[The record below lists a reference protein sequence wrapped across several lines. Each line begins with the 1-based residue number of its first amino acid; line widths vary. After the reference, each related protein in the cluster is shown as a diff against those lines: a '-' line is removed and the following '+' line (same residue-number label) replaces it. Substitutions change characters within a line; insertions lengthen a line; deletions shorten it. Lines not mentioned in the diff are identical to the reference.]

1 MKVFFI
7 IFQKVIHNSQ
17 CKKKCEEQSETC
29 FHSTLIAVG
38 STLMYPAQWLACWPM
53 SLCLSFIY
61 LIFPWL
67 NGILHVLFYTL
78 FPSIVSFGHNIL
90 IQISFIYMQ
99 CAIFYYRDLPSFTWV
114 MYSIYKLFPSY
125 SIISITMRKILDF
138 FTFWHLCDYLQ
149 GFISRSGNS
158 LSLSYELLE
167 FGKTDRFFWWQLG
180 ISGCSVVLTEALP

>member
-1 MKVFFI
+1 
-7 IFQKVIHNSQ
+7 
-17 CKKKCEEQSETC
+17 
-29 FHSTLIAVG
+29 
-38 STLMYPAQWLACWPM
+38 MYPAQWLACWPM
-53 SLCLSFIY
+53 SHCLSFIY

-67 NGILHVLFYTL
+67 SGILHVLFYTL

-114 MYSIYKLFPSY
+114 MYSIYKLFPNY

-138 FTFWHLCDYLQ
+138 LHFGTCVIIYKASFLEVETV
-149 GFISRSGNS
+149 
-158 LSLSYELLE
+158 SLSYELLK
-167 FGKTDRFFWWQLG
+167 FGKIDLFFWWQLG